1 MKHLHESEFV
11 DFVEGRLATARA
23 RHVEACASCAA
34 TAATVR
40 DKLAQVAEDRIP
52 EPSPLFWEHFS
63 ARVSQ
68 ALDNEPLP
76 APSWTE
82 WLRAPRIAVAAATL
96 LVVAIAA
103 GYGGWTWRSATLD
116 RIAPAD
122 ADATTFALDAA
133 GEALSGE
140 AWDVIAA
147 AAEALDVEEVRS
159 VAISARPGAADRAV
173 LQLTDEERSELVRL
187 LEDEM
192 RSGS

>member
-11 DFVEGRLATARA
+11 DLVEGRLEMARA
-23 RHVEACASCAA
+23 RHVEDCAVCAA

-40 DKLAQVAEDRIP
+40 EALARAGEDRIP

-76 APSWTE
+76 APSWTD
-82 WLRAPRIAVAAATL
+82 WLRTPRIAVAAATL
-96 LVVAIAA
+96 VMVATLA
-103 GYGGWTWRSATLD
+103 GYAGWTWRNATIETTAPPAIEGAPLALD
-116 RIAPAD
+116 SAD
-122 ADATTFALDAA
+122 ADAD
-133 GEALSGE
+133 
-140 AWDVIAA
+140 AWDVISA
-147 AAEALDVEEVRS
+147 AAEALDDEDVRA
-159 VAISARPGAADRAV
+159 VAISTRPGAADRAV